1 MKTERKEMA
10 VMQPRKQV
18 KPVKRNDFAN
28 TLDFFLNTLRRE
40 QRPLIEQEFD
50 DSLWRLDDD
59 GNYPEVL

>member
-1 MKTERKEMA
+1 MA

-28 TLDFFLNTLRRE
+28 TLDFFLDILRKE
-40 QRPLIEQEFD
+40 QGIHVEQTFD

>member
-10 VMQPRKQV
+10 VMQPKKQV
-18 KPVKRNDFAN
+18 KPVKRNNFAI
-28 TLDFFLNTLRRE
+28 TLDFFLDILHKE
-40 QRPLIEQEFD
+40 QGIHVEQTFD

>member
-10 VMQPRKQV
+10 VRQPRKQV

-28 TLDFFLNTLRRE
+28 TLDFFLDILRKE
-40 QRPLIEQEFD
+40 QGIHVEQTFD

>member
-10 VMQPRKQV
+10 VRQPRKQV

-28 TLDFFLNTLRRE
+28 TLDFFLDILRKE
-40 QRPLIEQEFD
+40 QGMHVEQTFD

>member
-10 VMQPRKQV
+10 VMQPKKQV

-28 TLDFFLNTLRRE
+28 TLDFFLDILRKE
-40 QRPLIEQEFD
+40 QGIHVEQTFD

>member
-18 KPVKRNDFAN
+18 KPIKRNDLAN
-28 TLDFFLNTLRRE
+28 TLDFFLDILRKE
-40 QRPLIEQEFD
+40 QGIHVEQTFD

>member
-28 TLDFFLNTLRRE
+28 TLDFFLDILRKEQGIHVEQTL
-40 QRPLIEQEFD
+40 D

>member
-18 KPVKRNDFAN
+18 KPIKRNDFAN
-28 TLDFFLNTLRRE
+28 TLDFFLDILRKE
-40 QRPLIEQEFD
+40 QGIHVEQTFD

>member
-1 MKTERKEMA
+1 MKTERKEKA

-28 TLDFFLNTLRRE
+28 TLDFFLDILRKE
-40 QRPLIEQEFD
+40 QGIHVEQTFD

>member
-18 KPVKRNDFAN
+18 KPIKRNDFAN
-28 TLDFFLNTLRRE
+28 TLDFFLDILRKE
-40 QRPLIEQEFD
+40 QGMHVEQTFD

>member
-10 VMQPRKQV
+10 VMQPKKQV
-18 KPVKRNDFAN
+18 KPVKRNNFAN
-28 TLDFFLNTLRRE
+28 TLDFFLDILRKE
-40 QRPLIEQEFD
+40 QGIHVEQTFD

>member
-28 TLDFFLNTLRRE
+28 TLDFFLDILRKE
-40 QRPLIEQEFD
+40 QGIHVEQTFD

>member
-10 VMQPRKQV
+10 VMQPKKQV

-28 TLDFFLNTLRRE
+28 TLDFFLNILRKE
-40 QRPLIEQEFD
+40 QGIHVEQTFD

>member
-28 TLDFFLNTLRRE
+28 TLDFFLNILRKE
-40 QRPLIEQEFD
+40 QGIHVEQTFD

>member
-1 MKTERKEMA
+1 MK
-10 VMQPRKQV
+10 PFD
-18 KPVKRNDFAN
+18 RNNFVN
-28 TLDFFLNTLRRE
+28 TLDFFLNTLHRE

>member
-1 MKTERKEMA
+1 MKTKKRYVA
-10 VMQPRKQV
+10 VNQPGKQV
-18 KPVKRNDFAN
+18 KPFDRNNFVN
-28 TLDFFLNTLRRE
+28 TLDFFLNTLHRE

>member
-28 TLDFFLNTLRRE
+28 TLDFFLDILRKE
-40 QRPLIEQEFD
+40 QGMHVEQTFD

>member
-10 VMQPRKQV
+10 VRQPRKQV

-28 TLDFFLNTLRRE
+28 TLDFFLNILRKE
-40 QRPLIEQEFD
+40 QGIHVEQTFD